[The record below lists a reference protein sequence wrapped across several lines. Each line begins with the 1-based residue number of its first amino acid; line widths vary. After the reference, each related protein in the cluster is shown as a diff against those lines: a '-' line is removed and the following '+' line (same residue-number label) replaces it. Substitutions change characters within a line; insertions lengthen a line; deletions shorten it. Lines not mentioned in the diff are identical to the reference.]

1 MDTRIRGKG
10 GKIISDLMALSDVN
24 DLLEI
29 VSISDVGY
37 GKVLGMLRCRYPT
50 CWLFLG
56 IVLCEVGSEMLYCN

>member
-29 VSISDVGY
+29 VSFLDVGY
-37 GKVLGMLRCRYPT
+37 SKVLGMLRCRYPT
-50 CWLFLG
+50 CWLILG
-56 IVLCEVGSEMLYCN
+56 IVLCEFGSEMVYCN